1 MLDLLALLAL
11 SLVGPATQAGSPRVI
26 CIQKSH
32 KQRLTMVHLCASQRP
47 HVGLKL
53 FEDCFWV
60 ASTSTVV
67 GRIWWQLTSRKG
79 WVNGETIMCS
89 KCCPCPPCA
98 LVGWVHDGHVSGSG
112 NIFAFGAGWVGHAM
126 MQIGHW
132 YHQCILNI
140 KQRNITVPL
149 SLTLEWI
156 LWRWLTG
163 YLVGGSIYNC
173 CFFGPLDI
181 LGGLVCC
188 SSSSFH
194 WKLGS
199 TGNQPRWV
207 RRRQQVPWSQ
217 VSYVSLGSNKCGEI
231 NW

>member
-47 HVGLKL
+47 HVGLNL

-163 YLVGGSIYNC
+163 WWFHLLVLSPSWYFKELETKIHMTKHGWCQKVTFPVMDAIIPPLLGLDQRTC
-173 CFFGPLDI
+173 CRA
-181 LGGLVCC
+181 GLL
-188 SSSSFH
+188 
-194 WKLGS
+194 WD
-199 TGNQPRWV
+199 R
-207 RRRQQVPWSQ
+207 
-217 VSYVSLGSNKCGEI
+217 
-231 NW
+231 

>member
-1 MLDLLALLAL
+1 MLALLALLAL

-60 ASTSTVV
+60 ASTWTVV

-98 LVGWVHDGHVSGSG
+98 LVGWVHHGHVSGSG
-112 NIFAFGAGWVGHAM
+112 NIFAFGAGLGWACYDADWTLIPSVHS
-126 MQIGHW
+126 Q
-132 YHQCILNI
+132 HQTKKHHSTSFFDSRVN
-140 KQRNITVPL
+140 PL
-149 SLTLEWI
+149 KMI
-156 LWRWLTG
+156 DWL
-163 YLVGGSIYNC
+163 VVSPAC
-173 CFFGPLDI
+173 SFPLLI
-181 LGGLVCC
+181 
-188 SSSSFH
+188 F
-194 WKLGS
+194 
-199 TGNQPRWV
+199 
-207 RRRQQVPWSQ
+207 
-217 VSYVSLGSNKCGEI
+217 
-231 NW
+231 